1 MRPGRPAIPG
11 AIDALDGTARY
22 RWPMGA
28 HSFTLVPAAY
38 LLMLRQSRESAQQPE
53 RTRVLLQLRR
63 ATGYMDGYWAC
74 GAAGHVEAG
83 ESVMQAVV
91 REAAEEV
98 GVDIALEDVHPL
110 TVMHRSNDVGGAALE
125 QRVDFFFTAQHW
137 SGEPT
142 AAEPEKNMGMRWFA
156 LDELP
161 ELVPPHERAV
171 LDLLAGQL
179 DGGRPVPAI
188 TTFGFAP
195 GERVA
200 AYGVARPH

>member
-1 MRPGRPAIPG
+1 
-11 AIDALDGTARY
+11 
-22 RWPMGA
+22 MGA

-98 GVDIALEDVHPL
+98 GVAIALEDVHPL

-125 QRVDFFFTAQHW
+125 QRVDFFFTARRW

-195 GERVA
+195 DEKVA

>member
-1 MRPGRPAIPG
+1 MRPGLPAIPG
-11 AIDALDGTARY
+11 AFDAMDGTARY

-38 LLMLRQSRESAQQPE
+38 LLMLRQSRESAQQPL
-53 RTRVLLQLRR
+53 RTR
-63 ATGYMDGYWAC
+63 
-74 GAAGHVEAG
+74 
-83 ESVMQAVV
+83 
-91 REAAEEV
+91 
-98 GVDIALEDVHPL
+98 
-110 TVMHRSNDVGGAALE
+110 ALE
-125 QRVDFFFTAQHW
+125 QRVDFFFTARRW

-161 ELVPPHERAV
+161 EMVPPHERAV

>member
-1 MRPGRPAIPG
+1 M
-11 AIDALDGTARY
+11 TAV
-22 RWPMGA
+22 
-28 HSFTLVPAAY
+28 SFTLVPAAY
-38 LLMLRQSRESAQQPE
+38 LLMLRRTEEAGRR

-63 ATGYMDGYWAC
+63 STGYMDGCWAC

-83 ESVMQAVV
+83 ESVVQAVV

-98 GVDIALEDVHPL
+98 GISVAPGDLRPL
-110 TVMHRSNDVGGAALE
+110 TVVHRSNDVGGAALE
-125 QRVDFFFTAQHW
+125 QRVDFFFTARRW

-142 AAEPEKNMGMRWFA
+142 AAEPERNAGLRWFA

-161 ELVPPHERAV
+161 ERVPPHERAV
-171 LDLLAGQL
+171 MDLLAAQL

-195 GERVA
+195 AFAPPGAQSPRKSRMRGSSRRA
-200 AYGVARPH
+200 WTSPAS

>member
-1 MRPGRPAIPG
+1 
-11 AIDALDGTARY
+11 
-22 RWPMGA
+22 MGA

-98 GVDIALEDVHPL
+98 GVAIALEDVHPL

-125 QRVDFFFTAQHW
+125 QRVDFFFTARRW

-156 LDELP
+156 LEDLP

-171 LDLLAGQL
+171 MDLLAAQL

-188 TTFGFAP
+188 TAFGFAP
-195 GERVA
+195 ASSG
-200 AYGVARPH
+200 

>member
-1 MRPGRPAIPG
+1 M
-11 AIDALDGTARY
+11 TA
-22 RWPMGA
+22 A
-28 HSFTLVPAAY
+28 SFTLVPAAY
-38 LLMLRQSRESAQQPE
+38 LLMLRRTEEAGRL

-63 ATGYMDGYWAC
+63 GTGYMDGCWAC

-83 ESVMQAVV
+83 ESVVQAVV

-98 GVDIALEDVHPL
+98 GVGVAPGDLRPL
-110 TVMHRSNDVGGAALE
+110 TVVHRSNDVGGAALE
-125 QRVDFFFTAQHW
+125 QRVDFFFTARRW

-142 AAEPEKNMGMRWFA
+142 AVEPERNAGLRWFA

-161 ELVPPHERAV
+161 ERVPPHERAV
-171 LDLLAGQL
+171 MDLLAAQL

-195 GERVA
+195 ALAPPGA
-200 AYGVARPH
+200 

>member
-1 MRPGRPAIPG
+1 
-11 AIDALDGTARY
+11 
-22 RWPMGA
+22 MGA

-38 LLMLRQSRESAQQPE
+38 LLMLRQSRESAQQPL

-91 REAAEEV
+91 REAAKEV

-188 TTFGFAP
+188 TAFGFASASS
-195 GERVA
+195 R
-200 AYGVARPH
+200 

>member
-1 MRPGRPAIPG
+1 
-11 AIDALDGTARY
+11 
-22 RWPMGA
+22 MGA

-125 QRVDFFFTAQHW
+125 QRVDFFFTARRW

-142 AAEPEKNMGMRWFA
+142 AAEPERNAGLRWFA

-161 ELVPPHERAV
+161 ERVPPHERAV
-171 LDLLAGQL
+171 MDLLAAQL

-195 GERVA
+195 ALAPPGA
-200 AYGVARPH
+200 